1 MPDRARFETTT
12 YGYLPSMSEE
22 GEATVEQTD
31 PESQTEGADNRGIET
46 TTGEPNTFEPEE
58 DPDATADA
66 G

>member
-1 MPDRARFETTT
+1 
-12 YGYLPSMSEE
+12 MSEE
-22 GEATVEQTD
+22 REATVEQTD
-31 PESQTEGADNRGIET
+31 PERQTEGTDNRGIET